1 MHDKIVQIQEEVKKA
16 IVGKDDVIEKV
27 LIAVLAQGHVLLED
41 VPGTGKTTLA
51 TAFAKALGLDNKR
64 IQFTPDTMPS
74 DIVGFSAYDMQ
85 TGELQYKPGA
95 IMTNLLLADEIMKD
109 RHHANP
115 LDDVQPAVDIP
126 ELLGLIGEVQNIYVN
141 DLIYNY
147 ISELVEATR
156 TQENIQLGLS
166 PRAALAVCRSAKA
179 CAFIK
184 GRDYVIPADVLEI
197 FAPVCVHRLL
207 LSAKARLHEQSAEF
221 VLKELT
227 EQIPGPEIK
236 ESVIR

>member
-95 IMTNLLLADEIMKD
+95 IMTNLLLADEI
-109 RHHANP
+109 N
-115 LDDVQPAVDIP
+115 
-126 ELLGLIGEVQNIYVN
+126 
-141 DLIYNY
+141 
-147 ISELVEATR
+147 R
-156 TQENIQLGLS
+156 TSSKTQ
-166 PRAALAVCRSAKA
+166 AAL
-179 CAFIK
+179 
-184 GRDYVIPADVLEI
+184 LEQW
-197 FAPVCVHRLL
+197 R
-207 LSAKARLHEQSAEF
+207 KNR
-221 VLKELT
+221 
-227 EQIPGPEIK
+227 
-236 ESVIR
+236 